1 MKRKY
6 LAKAGVF
13 ALAAGII
20 LPSTVAHGEVLPSSI
35 SASTENVNNTEIND
49 EKLSIEVYDKDGKL
63 VKTYSKEELEK
74 FNQEMATTPLRSS
87 NFEGNIQKDTEINPL
102 AMNVYNFGETDVTNF
117 QWVRNKTSFYRPQS
131 VQVEPKDRTVG
142 LAIQLYANSVFHSEY
157 KVKGAFSSGL
167 NIPIAHLLGDY
178 NNYYQLGLKN
188 YGGGT
193 IHLESGQVYY
203 K

>member
-20 LPSTVAHGEVLPSSI
+20 LPSTVAHGEALPSSV
-35 SASTENVNNTEIND
+35 SASTANVDNAEID
-49 EKLSIEVYDKDGKL
+49 DVSVEVYDKDRNL

-74 FNQEMATTPLRSS
+74 FNQDMAKTPLRSS
-87 NFEGNIQKDTEINPL
+87 KFDGNMQNKTEVNSL
-102 AMNVYNFGETDVTNF
+102 AMNVYNFGYMEFSNY
-117 QWVRNKTSFYRPQS
+117 QWIKDGTSFYLPQS
-131 VQVEPKDRTVG
+131 VQVEPQTKTYG
-142 LAIQLYANSVFHSEY
+142 LAVQVFHNSSLWEEY
-157 KVKGAFSSGL
+157 VVKGSFSSGL
-167 NIPIAHLLGDY
+167 NILISHLLNASG
-178 NNYYQLGLKN
+178 NYYQLRLKN

-193 IHLESGQVYY
+193 IYLDSGQVYY

>member
-20 LPSTVAHGEVLPSSI
+20 LPSTVAHGEALPSSV
-35 SASTENVNNTEIND
+35 SASTANVDNAEID
-49 EKLSIEVYDKDGKL
+49 DVSVEVYDKDGNL

-74 FNQEMATTPLRSS
+74 FNQDMAKTPLRSS
-87 NFEGNIQKDTEINPL
+87 KFGGNVQNKTELTPL
-102 AMNVYNFGETDVTNF
+102 AMNVHNFGYMEFSNY
-117 QWVRNKTSFYRPQS
+117 QWIDDDTSFYLPQS
-131 VQVEPKDRTVG
+131 VQVEPLTRTTG
-142 LAIQLYANSVFHSEY
+142 LAVQIYHNSTKHAEY
-157 KVKGAFSSGL
+157 RVKGSFSSGL
-167 NIPIAHLLGDY
+167 NIPISHLLNGSG
-178 NNYYQLGLKN
+178 NYYELRLKN

-193 IHLESGQVYY
+193 IYLDSGQVYY